1 MAASALQWSMRR
13 AFRWAVIAVVVGV
26 IALYHI
32 AAHHGA
38 ADTDHVAGAGASLET
53 GHDAEP
59 AAGVQNLDLS
69 GLVDIDR
76 LVAQDRRTYAR
87 SEPKD
92 HRVGCRSSDDGGA
105 ILRRFSAHAT
115 TELLAVLTALRL
127 LAAAVALFLSR
138 RSHRVHGSHP
148 AWQRCARR
156 GRAPPLRAPSVPSP
170 PLLAA
175 SPRRLED
182 SRPRAGNTRG
192 DAWPAITPYATVLG
206 PFKRQG

>member
-1 MAASALQWSMRR
+1 MAASALQRSMRR
-13 AFRWAVIAVVVGV
+13 ALRWAVIAVVVGV

-59 AAGVQNLDLS
+59 AAGVENLTSPAWWTSTGSLS
-69 GLVDIDR
+69 GDQLRGVGADVTA
-76 LVAQDRRTYAR
+76 LGAVLWTMA
-87 SEPKD
+87 EP
-92 HRVGCRSSDDGGA
+92 SSGDSQHTQQ
-105 ILRRFSAHAT
+105 LSS
-115 TELLAVLTALRL
+115 AVLTALLL

-156 GRAPPLRAPSVPSP
+156 GRAPPLRAPSVPS
-170 PLLAA
+170 
-175 SPRRLED
+175 RL
-182 SRPRAGNTRG
+182 S
-192 DAWPAITPYATVLG
+192 WLQVLVV
-206 PFKRQG
+206 